1 MQGFLILQLF
11 CISFPALLALLVW
24 GAITVVSPTQ
34 SKFAI
39 RFDLTTVM
47 ILMVVIGVI
56 LMLTKAAEESLIR
69 DYERLMVCFV
79 SVFAL
84 PLVWLIQITLDDFR
98 DQRRKREEL
107 KRRQLETPSPISEAK
122 EQDDKKR

>member
-1 MQGFLILQLF
+1 MEGFLVLQLI
-11 CISFPALLALLVW
+11 CIGFPALLALLVW

-34 SKFAI
+34 SKFAL
-39 RFDLTTVM
+39 RFDLTTIM

-98 DQRRKREEL
+98 DQRRKREARKTE
-107 KRRQLETPSPISEAK
+107 QK
-122 EQDDKKR
+122 EINLPDKQPENDD